1 MWFSG
6 AEGVINSY
14 QFYLPRLRHNLLFS
28 PHYMTNS
35 SWHDMALIQTIAAYL
50 EEWTWNLA

>member
-35 SWHDMALIQTIAAYL
+35 SWLDMALIQTIAAYL
-50 EEWTWNLA
+50 EEWPWNLA